1 MQSVV
6 VNVELYGVIRDL
18 VREKNVEV
26 TLPAG
31 GDGTYR
37 DVLGELGARFGP
49 AFRERILD
57 ASGQLLSFVKLYVGG
72 RRVDDLDQALST
84 RDGPVV
90 RIIVFAAAGG
100 G

>member
-18 VREKNVEV
+18 VRESNLEV
-26 TLPAG
+26 TLPVG
-31 GDGTYR
+31 EGGTYR

-49 AFRERILD
+49 EFRERIFD
-57 ASGQLLSFVKLYVGG
+57 TNGQLLSFVKLYVSG
-72 RRVDDLDQALST
+72 RPVDDLDQALLA